1 MIRECQG
8 TKKGWGQKL
17 WIKIEKGL
25 KKGVIREG
33 EGIKELGI
41 VIREWYGTKRGG
53 GQKLRIKIGQ
63 KRGEVVS
70 DDVFQK
76 KLMCY

>member
-1 MIRECQG
+1 M
-8 TKKGWGQKL
+8 
-17 WIKIEKGL
+17 
-25 KKGVIREG
+25 G
-33 EGIKELGI
+33 EGIKDLGI

-53 GQKLRIKIGQ
+53 EQKLRIKIGQ

>member
-1 MIRECQG
+1 M
-8 TKKGWGQKL
+8 
-17 WIKIEKGL
+17 GL

-33 EGIKELGI
+33 EGIKDLGI